1 MLKKNKKIWFVISL
15 LSLLLKPI
23 ASFSMSIGEG
33 DLAYIQGDYKNA
45 YKFYMAES
53 ESGDSH
59 AMTMLGCLYATGIGT
74 SIVKRELAF
83 KYFLSAARHGDLN
96 GKINLAVAHAS
107 GFGTKKNIADAKEVL
122 NSLDNNDIKTSN
134 VLTNINKSKLL
145 DMLESGTLTTFFFPN
160 IDKPDTSSGGF
171 QLPIQEN
178 HPTIQEP
185 KKIDFSIAKKECANL
200 GFKVGTEKF
209 GKCILELTK

>member
-33 DLAYIQGDYKNA
+33 DLAYIQGDHKNA

-59 AMTMLGCLYATGIGT
+59 AMSMLGYMYATGSGT

-83 KYFLSAARHGDLN
+83 KYFLSAARQGDVI

-107 GFGTKKNIADAKEVL
+107 GFGTKKNISDARDVL
-122 NSLDNNDIKTSN
+122 NSLDNNDIEASN
-134 VLTNINKSKLL
+134 MLDAINKSMLL
-145 DMLESGTLTTFFFPN
+145 DMLESNTLIKFFLPK
-160 IDKPDTSSGGF
+160 IDKPNTSGGGY
-171 QLPIQEN
+171 QPPTQEN
-178 HPTIQEP
+178 NPTIQEP

-209 GKCILELTK
+209 GKCVLELTK